1 VTGRRY
7 TPIMRRRDGGITLVE
22 VTAGLTIVGI
32 ILALLVPAMARSSRI
47 DDVLACRGHLKTLY
61 EAQLKAPAPGP
72 KEYGRAYW
80 ERLAKT
86 TPPLV
91 TAESLR
97 CPLND
102 APDAPPCHYY
112 GPAGDFSKFT
122 DKDPIGCDM
131 EHNHSD
137 DGKQGGNVLLKS
149 GAVTTDHTG
158 IWGSATRSGK
168 CRP

>member
-1 VTGRRY
+1 
-7 TPIMRRRDGGITLVE
+7 MRRRNAGITLVE
-22 VTAGLTIVGI
+22 VTAAITIVGI
-32 ILALLVPAMARSSRI
+32 VLALLVPAMTRSSRI
-47 DDVLACRGHLKTLY
+47 DDVLACRSHLKTLY

-80 ERLAKT
+80 ERLAKS

-91 TAESLR
+91 TADALR

-102 APDAPPCHYY
+102 EPDAPACHYY
-112 GPAGDFSKFT
+112 GPAGDFSKFA

-131 EHNHSD
+131 DRNHSD

-149 GAVTTDHTG
+149 GAVVTDHTG
-158 IWGSATRSGK
+158 VWGTALRSGK